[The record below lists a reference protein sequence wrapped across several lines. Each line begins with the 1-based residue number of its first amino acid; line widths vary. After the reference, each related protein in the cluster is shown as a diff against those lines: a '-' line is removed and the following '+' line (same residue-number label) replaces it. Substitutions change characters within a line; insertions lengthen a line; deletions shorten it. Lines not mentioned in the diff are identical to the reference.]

1 VLLEASYAL
10 RTHVV
15 EQWCKLNAS
24 NDHVMGAERDA
35 YLLVITLGI
44 EKLIPWEDKRFTQQ

>member
-1 VLLEASYAL
+1 
-10 RTHVV
+10 V

-24 NDHVMGAERDA
+24 NDHVMGAERDN

-44 EKLIPWEDKRFTQQ
+44 EKLIPREDKRFTQQ